1 MFLTQSYF
9 RGPETEVRSTYTD
22 GEYRSRFILKVKK
35 SIHDLYPVD
44 WVALDVNFPLRSWLS
59 CCLSVVKAWI
69 KRSNPVWI
77 SFVYC
82 DDIVDNDMTCYH
94 DMGLWDMN
102 SSLESVR
109 RPRAAREKL
118 QKIAERISGMG
129 LGPRR
134 RVQMVRIS
142 TVGKGYK
149 YHSTLIAHSYWHN
162 AKYSPH
168 DGSWFSDLLDKKS
181 LGGTWRRTKH
191 KEAKKK
197 SRSLKSLR
205 KLDIFSSSPSL
216 MAGDHHYCGHTPG
229 EETRR
234 KCSVQLD
241 ISTQVLRC
249 TSELF
254 DTLEF

>member
-1 MFLTQSYF
+1 M
-9 RGPETEVRSTYTD
+9 
-22 GEYRSRFILKVKK
+22 
-35 SIHDLYPVD
+35 
-44 WVALDVNFPLRSWLS
+44 
-59 CCLSVVKAWI
+59 
-69 KRSNPVWI
+69 WI

-109 RPRAAREKL
+109 SQRAAREKL
-118 QKIAERISGMG
+118 QKIAERIPGMG

-149 YHSTLIAHSYWHN
+149 YHSTLIAHSHWHN
-162 AKYSPH
+162 ANYSSH

-216 MAGDHHYCGHTPG
+216 MAGDHHYRGHTP
-229 EETRR
+229 EAENRR

-254 DTLEF
+254 DRVLKALTLSHCILKWTIVYIITHNSMPLTY

>member
-1 MFLTQSYF
+1 MANT
-9 RGPETEVRSTYTD
+9 GP
-22 GEYRSRFILKVKK
+22 GLFWKAQFMI
-35 SIHDLYPVD
+35 VD
-44 WVALDVNFPLRSWLS
+44 WMCDVNFLLRSWLS

-69 KRSNPVWI
+69 KRSDPVWI

-94 DMGLWDMN
+94 DMSPWAMN

-109 RPRAAREKL
+109 SLRAAWEKL
-118 QKIAERISGMG
+118 RKTAERISGMRP
-129 LGPRR
+129 GPWGQI
-134 RVQMVRIS
+134 QMVRIS

-254 DTLEF
+254 DTLES